1 MQAIKKNINVQIE
14 NALYDLRVSP
24 IPKNSPNIFFIPA
37 NRWKIKPIDISKSV
51 IFKIIRFFSSLTK

>member
-1 MQAIKKNINVQIE
+1 MQAIKKAIKVPIE
-14 NALYDLRVSP
+14 NALYDLRASP